1 MPARAE
7 SYDSGRSL
15 PTMQSRNSD
24 FAANYRGQGSGSG
37 SESRGR
43 SPFGADRYVRS
54 ATAEPSYHHE
64 INRQSLERSSSQ
76 MEMRD
81 LTDKMK
87 DLKGKISNLRD
98 RAREDH
104 LKRRSAS
111 NLRTP
116 SPFTAA
122 EQWYTSSNDY
132 KDGHLTAD
140 AIAHEQW
147 NEQANRNEEPPR
159 DVLISENG
167 RVADGIA
174 EEYEESVADTV
185 YHEVEGAQSEPSEV
199 YDNVATSFGDAD
211 PLNQRA
217 IFEADESEAETEER
231 NTSMMDDYADEL
243 IEQEEANEA
252 ANERGYDSD
261 GGASIYHDSVAA
273 PVLSHEER
281 ADAFDY
287 EHFFLHSAMGSMTR
301 ERQRRR
307 GSVGSDMSDD
317 STATERAVEAPTTA
331 PPVSYTPPVSYK
343 DQLKP
348 THRRQQSQDTVSTM
362 ATFATAQGEPY
373 GGKDSDDDD
382 IIDYDI
388 QGVFPLIPG
397 QEVVPPLPAIGIV
410 VDTMQSSPTIS
421 DEESE
426 RPETPPYQPKH
437 HSRRSSVVFQMKDG
451 VVQRS
456 TVHRPSVS
464 SFHSIT
470 SGSTRSFPLVNKPKA
485 SSTTSSIKTPSVS
498 SVPAHIVDVN
508 GQDLPG
514 MAITTDA
521 DNVVDQEEERK
532 EMEARLLSP
541 VSMLRRDEQIMV
553 ERLVASMGKCV
564 LALQE
569 SREGTVEHRLWRRR
583 LDAAR
588 RVLEGIEGAV

>member
-1 MPARAE
+1 MPARAD

-15 PTMQSRNSD
+15 PAMQSRNSD
-24 FAANYRGQGSGSG
+24 PSTTNLAHENGSGSDG
-37 SESRGR
+37 RGI
-43 SPFGADRYVRS
+43 SPFEADRYVRS

-64 INRQSLERSSSQ
+64 VHRQSLERCSSQ
-76 MEMRD
+76 TEMRD

-140 AIAHEQW
+140 AIAHDQW
-147 NEQANRNEEPPR
+147 HGPASRNDDAPR

-174 EEYEESVADTV
+174 EEYEESVATTV
-185 YHEVEGAQSEPSEV
+185 YHEIEDEKSEQSET
-199 YDNVATSFGDAD
+199 YANVATSFGEAD

-217 IFEADESEAETEER
+217 VFDTDESEAETEER

-243 IEQEEANEA
+243 IEQEEANEL
-252 ANERGYDSD
+252 ANERAYDSD
-261 GGASIYHDSVAA
+261 DGESIYHDTVQA

-281 ADAFDY
+281 EDAFDY
-287 EHFFLHSAMGSMTR
+287 EHFFLHSAMGTMSR
-301 ERQRRR
+301 ERHGRRR
-307 GSVGSDMSDD
+307 SVDSNMSDD
-317 STATERAVEAPTTA
+317 SAATERAIEAPPATST
-331 PPVSYTPPVSYK
+331 PPVSFSYK

-348 THRRQQSQDTVSTM
+348 TFHRRQQSQDTISTM
-362 ATFATAQGEPY
+362 ATFATAQETFGNGEEE
-373 GGKDSDDDD
+373 DDEE
-382 IIDYDI
+382 INGYDI

-397 QEVVPPLPAIGIV
+397 QEVVI
-410 VDTMQSSPTIS
+410 DTKQSSPTIP
-421 DEESE
+421 DEQPE
-426 RPETPPYQPKH
+426 RLKTPPYQPKH

-451 VVQRS
+451 VVERS

-464 SFHSIT
+464 SFHSAT
-470 SGSTRSFPLVNKPKA
+470 SGSTRSFPLVNKAKT
-485 SSTTSSIKTPSVS
+485 SSTTSSVRTPSIRS
-498 SVPAHIVDVN
+498 APAHVVDSN
-508 GQDLPG
+508 GQEFPG
-514 MAITTDA
+514 MALTTDL
-521 DNVVDQEEERK
+521 NEQEEQQEQL
-532 EMEARLLSP
+532 EARFQPSP